1 MKRKKFNPSSLT
13 LPPLQNSPLDLFPTK
28 GDIIRSNFIRKSS
41 RRSNASKSLTSI
53 DDNNDEE
60 GGQWLHADKIPDKNV
75 SFVVCLHITYI
86 N

>member
-41 RRSNASKSLTSI
+41 RRSNASKSLIST
-53 DDNNDEE
+53 DDNNDDNNEE

-75 SFVVCLHITYI
+75 SFSYLAIT
-86 N
+86 